1 VTTGAGAGPRLVG
14 MIHLP
19 ALPGTPAGSG
29 TRFADI
35 LDGAVRDATILH
47 QAGFDGLLVQN
58 SLDRPTRERVDAATI
73 AQLTAV
79 SAAVRSAVP
88 VPIGV
93 NIVKN
98 DGPGAVAVAAATG
111 AEFVRVKILTGGVLS
126 AEGVVRGC
134 AWETLALRERLG
146 AETRI
151 WADVY
156 EPTSRP
162 LLPDD
167 LTAAAVDAVDFG
179 LADGLI
185 ITRPTA
191 DLSIDT
197 IRRLRDRLPG
207 TRMVIG
213 GRVDASNVAA
223 ALSEVDS
230 VIIGSALKRPAGIRG
245 PVVYEAARQ
254 IVEVA
259 DAVART
265 ENGLGT

>member
-1 VTTGAGAGPRLVG
+1 MV
-14 MIHLP
+14 HLP
-19 ALPGTPAGSG
+19 ALPGTPAGKG

-35 LDGAVRDATILH
+35 VDGAVQDAKTLH
-47 QAGFDGLLVQN
+47 QAGFDAVLVQN
-58 SLDRPTRERVDAATI
+58 SLDRPTRQRVDAATI

-79 SAAVRSAVP
+79 CAAVKSEVP
-88 VPIGV
+88 LSIGV

-98 DGPGAVAVAAATG
+98 DGPGAVAVAAAVD

-126 AEGVVRGC
+126 AEGVLQGC
-134 AWETLALRERLG
+134 SWETLALRDRLG
-146 AETRI
+146 AEVRI

-167 LTAAAVDAVDFG
+167 LVAAAVDAVDFG

-185 ITRPTA
+185 ITQPTA
-191 DLSIDT
+191 ALSIET
-197 IRRLRDRLPG
+197 IRQLRSRLPG

-213 GRVDASNVAA
+213 GRVDSSNVAT
-223 ALSEVDS
+223 ALSEVDA

-254 IVEVA
+254 IVEA
-259 DAVART
+259 AGSAMTGPAVQK
-265 ENGLGT
+265 ENGLGI